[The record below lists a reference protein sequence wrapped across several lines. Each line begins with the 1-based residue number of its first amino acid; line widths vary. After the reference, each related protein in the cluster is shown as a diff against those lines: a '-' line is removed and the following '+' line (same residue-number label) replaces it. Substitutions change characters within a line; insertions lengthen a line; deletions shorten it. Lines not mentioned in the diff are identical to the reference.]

1 MISLAVERL
10 ILALRHDSVNSKMG
24 NVQHQTEALE
34 DRSLCVDTVPDCPL
48 GSQIKKQET
57 QRSSAC
63 QGGNRGGE
71 RQTRSL
77 TPKAEVPTSDFPV
90 KDY

>member
-24 NVQHQTEALE
+24 NVQHQTETLE
-34 DRSLCVDTVPDCPL
+34 DCSLCVDTVPDCSL
-48 GSQIKKQET
+48 GSQLKRQET
-57 QRSSAC
+57 QRSSTC

-71 RQTRSL
+71 RQTRSPRGL
-77 TPKAEVPTSDFPV
+77 PPKAEVPTQ
-90 KDY
+90 